1 MIPYRLIDSAER
13 LKDVLDSVFLLAS
26 DLAPDALFGNVVASA
41 TRLVDA
47 RCGALVLL
55 DPATSGASKV
65 VHVGLDS
72 DAVADLGRRPELP
85 ALLEVMV
92 KERRALRL
100 DSWKGDPGQLGLAGP
115 AGSVTSFL
123 GLPIL
128 LGSRLFALLY
138 LVDKAS
144 RQRLPGL
151 GDAATPPSPASP
163 PGQPACF
170 DDQDEAV
177 VATLAFAAGLA
188 FEINR
193 LESQVR
199 ELTLISDR
207 ERIAMEL
214 HDKVIGRLF
223 SLGLSLQG
231 AARTAGGPLAA
242 KLHGAVNELD
252 TTIRDIRD
260 TIFSLGPVGDPYAET
275 AVVEGIRPEVER

>member
-1 MIPYRLIDSAER
+1 VIPYRLIDSAER
-13 LKDVLDSVFLLAS
+13 LKDVLDAVFLLAS
-26 DLAPDALFGNVVASA
+26 DLAPDALYGNIVASA

-55 DPATSGASKV
+55 DPATTGASKI

-72 DAVADLGRRPELP
+72 DAVAALGRRPQLP
-85 ALLEVMV
+85 GPLEVV
-92 KERRALRL
+92 IKERQPLRL
-100 DSWKGDPGQLGLAGP
+100 DAWAGDPGQLGLPGSAGT
-115 AGSVTSFL
+115 AKSFL

-138 LVDKAS
+138 LVDKTIRA
-144 RQRLPGL
+144 RQSETDNDG
-151 GDAATPPSPASP
+151 PSQVSS
-163 PGQPACF
+163 GKPACF

-177 VATLAFAAGLA
+177 AATLGFAAGLA
-188 FEINR
+188 FEIKR
-193 LESQVR
+193 LENQVR
-199 ELTLISDR
+199 ELTVISDR

-231 AARTAGGPLAA
+231 AARTTTGPVAT

-252 TTIRDIRD
+252 ATIRDIRD
-260 TIFSLGPVGDPYAET
+260 TIFSLGPIDDPYAET
-275 AVVEGIRPEVER
+275 AVVEGIRPEVKR

>member
-85 ALLEVMV
+85 ALLDVMV

-100 DSWKGDPGQLGLAGP
+100 DSWNGDPGQLGLAGP

-144 RQRLPGL
+144 RQPSPGV
-151 GDAATPPSPASP
+151 GDEASPPSP
-163 PGQPACF
+163 PGKPACF

-231 AARTAGGPLAA
+231 AARTAAGPLAA

-260 TIFSLGPVGDPYAET
+260 TVFSLGPPGSPQPGA
-275 AVVEGIRPEVER
+275 AAVEGMTPEVER